1 MVQMMWLPPGSLAV
15 KISQPHWNTG
25 MRQLGSPHHGATLLA
40 EGGEL
45 EREDVWLLHNPL
57 CLQPHPK
64 AIHMSND
71 QKAAIHK
78 CREYRA
84 PVNATEVV
92 ERAKRW
98 LHRRSNKGGR
108 WGSGESQGKR
118 LTEVLR
124 FHVRF

>member
-1 MVQMMWLPPGSLAV
+1 
-15 KISQPHWNTG
+15 
-25 MRQLGSPHHGATLLA
+25 
-40 EGGEL
+40 
-45 EREDVWLLHNPL
+45 
-57 CLQPHPK
+57 
-64 AIHMSND
+64 MSND